1 MECSHEG
8 ILINELVG
16 IYTSSLLPRTQ
27 LAAAHALYLALDRC
41 RDMVHVTNDKN
52 IVQVSRIMYWHPI
65 FTFCIIILNIF
76 S

>member
-52 IVQVSRIMYWHPI
+52 IIQVSNN
-65 FTFCIIILNIF
+65 ILISNLHIL
-76 S
+76 